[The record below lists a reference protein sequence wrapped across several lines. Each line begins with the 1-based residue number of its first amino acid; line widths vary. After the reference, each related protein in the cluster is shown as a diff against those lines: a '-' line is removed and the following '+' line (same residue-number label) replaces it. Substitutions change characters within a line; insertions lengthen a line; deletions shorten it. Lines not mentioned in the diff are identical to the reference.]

1 MKLVLYHYWRSSSSW
16 RVRFVLQH
24 KGLPY
29 ESRFVNLLQS
39 EQLTDEHKQV
49 SPMGVVPCLLV
60 DGRLLMESMA
70 ICEYLEEVVPE
81 RPLLPRDPWRRAR
94 VRQIA
99 EHINAGVQP
108 LQNLIVLDR
117 VSSESGPRKAWAQ
130 FFNERGLRALEAML
144 ESFEKEGIAGRY
156 AVGDELTLADVFL
169 VPQVFTALR
178 FEVPLEPFPR
188 AARIYQTCMQL
199 AAAIASSP
207 SQQPDAPKPDQRLRQ

>member
-1 MKLVLYHYWRSSSSW
+1 VKLVLYHYWRSSSSW
-16 RVRFVLQH
+16 RVRFALEH
-24 KGLPY
+24 KKVAY
-29 ESRFVNLLQS
+29 ESKFVNLLKS
-39 EQLTDEHKQV
+39 EQLAAEHKQI

-60 DGRLLMESMA
+60 DGRPLTESMA
-70 ICEYLEEVVPE
+70 ICEYLEEVAPE

-94 VRQIA
+94 VRQVA
-99 EHINAGVQP
+99 EHINAGIQP

-117 VSSESGPRKAWAQ
+117 ISAETEPRKAWVQ
-130 FFNERGLRALEAML
+130 FFNERGLGALEAML
-144 ESFEKEGIAGRY
+144 EGFEKEGISGRY

-199 AAAIASSP
+199 EAAIASSP
-207 SQQPDAPKPDQRLRQ
+207 GKQPDAPKPDARQ